1 MTWRPELVHG
11 EATARVGLDEDMLS
25 SFRPIVAGARRVGE
39 TTGVV
44 LPLPGDGASG
54 DPGDLPLELTRF
66 IGRRHELALA
76 RHALERARLVTLTGT
91 GGVGKTRLAFQLA
104 RDAARAFEEGIR
116 LVALAD
122 VQDPALLGHTVNAAV
137 GIRETSSRWQL
148 STLVDHLRDR
158 QMLLVFDNCEHLVDA
173 AATLVDALLRSCPRL
188 RIVAT
193 SRQALNIDGE
203 ASVSVPPLSV
213 PPLSAPHP
221 YGTPSRTAIAE
232 SEAVSMFVDRAL
244 TAVPGFE
251 LNTET
256 EPQVVELCQLLDGI
270 PLAIELAAVRLR
282 VLPLSELLARMGDR
296 YRLLTHGSRTAPA
309 RHQTLRASIDW
320 TFDLCSPEEQ
330 LLWSRLAVFT
340 GGFDLA
346 AAEAVTSGGAIE
358 RDAVLDLVSGL
369 VDKSILTRVAEARE
383 PRYQILETIRQYGA
397 ERLDEAESIELER
410 RHRQW
415 FVALASRADEDWS
428 GPRQAQWLERLRWE
442 HANLRTALN
451 SCLTNDAQS
460 GLRLVWSIENYWLA
474 RGFLA
479 EARQWL
485 DELGGVA
492 VEPTVDRGRG
502 LRLSAWL
509 AVLQGDQDV
518 VPALL
523 EQAEEIATHTGDG
536 VLAAFVAQTWGLS
549 ALFRGDLPFA
559 VERVEQ
565 AVATFAKLGHRN
577 GEIHSTFEVGL
588 ALSFSGETE
597 SAARWHRRCNDLTT
611 AMGES
616 WWRSF
621 SLWAYG
627 IDKLRQ
633 GDVAAALEL
642 ERESLVLK
650 RQLGDQ
656 LGIAVCLEAMSW
668 IAASDGDVDRAARLL
683 GAADALLRQVGM
695 PLEGIQRLWA
705 FHLQWEDTVRRRAS
719 ERGFRVAY
727 ASGAAMSAD
736 AAAAFALRETPESAP
751 DESDN
756 ELAAL
761 TKREREVGELVSR
774 GLTNREIAASLV
786 ISVRT
791 AEKHVD
797 RIMSKLGLAN
807 RTQIAAWVTSRGGD
821 KSS

>member
-11 EATARVGLDEDMLS
+11 EATARAERSEDVLS
-25 SFRPIVAGARRVGE
+25 SFRPIVAAQRGVEE

-44 LPLPGDGASG
+44 LPLPGEGVASG
-54 DPGDLPLELTRF
+54 DPGDLPVELTRF

-76 RHALERARLVTLTGT
+76 RLALERARLVTLTGT

-104 RDAARAFEEGIR
+104 RDVSRAFEEGVR
-116 LVALAD
+116 VVALAD

-148 STLVDHLRDR
+148 ETLVDHLRER

-173 AATLVDALLRSCPRL
+173 AATLADALLRSCPRL
-188 RIVAT
+188 RILAT

-203 ASVSVPPLSV
+203 SSVSVPPLST
-213 PPLSAPHP
+213 PDPI
-221 YGTPSRTAIAE
+221 GTPSRAAIAE
-232 SEAVSMFVDRAL
+232 SEAVSLFVDRAAAAL
-244 TAVPGFE
+244 PGFE
-251 LNTET
+251 LTAES
-256 EPQVVELCQLLDGI
+256 ESQVVELCRLLDGI

-282 VLPLSELLARMGDR
+282 VLPLTELLARMGDR

-340 GGFDLA
+340 GGFGLD
-346 AAEAVTSGGAIE
+346 AAEAVASGGAIE
-358 RDAVLDLVSGL
+358 REAVLDLVSGL
-369 VDKSILTRVAEARE
+369 VDKSILTRVHDARE
-383 PRYQILETIRQYGA
+383 PRYQMLETIRQYGA
-397 ERLDEAESIELER
+397 DRLDETESAELGR

-415 FVALASRADEDWS
+415 FVALAVRVDEDWS
-428 GPRQAQWLERLRWE
+428 GPRQAQWLERLRWD

-451 SCLTNDAQS
+451 SCLVYDAQS

-485 DELGGVA
+485 DELGA
-492 VEPTVDRGRG
+492 AALESTVDRGRA
-502 LRLSAWL
+502 LRFSAWL
-509 AVLQGDQDV
+509 AVLQGDQEV

-523 EQAEEIATHTGDG
+523 EQADEVATHTGDA
-536 VLAAFVAQTWGLS
+536 VLAAFVGQTRGLS

-559 VERVEQ
+559 VERVEE

-577 GEIHSTFEVGL
+577 GEIHSMFEVGL
-588 ALSFSGETE
+588 ALSFSGQTE
-597 SAARWHRRCNDLTT
+597 SAAVWHRRCNDITT

-627 IDKLRQ
+627 IDKWRQ
-633 GDVAAALEL
+633 GDTAAALEL
-642 ERESLVLK
+642 ERESLRLK

-656 LGIAVCLEAMSW
+656 LGIAVCLEGMSW
-668 IAASDGDVDRAARLL
+668 IAASEGDVDRAARLL

-705 FHLQWEDTVRRRAS
+705 FHQQWEDTVRRRAS
-719 ERGFRVAY
+719 ERSFRVAY
-727 ASGAAMSAD
+727 GAGAAMSAD
-736 AAAAFALRETPESAP
+736 AAVAFALREVPEP
-751 DESDN
+751 PLDQQDDH
-756 ELAAL
+756 LDPL
-761 TKREREVGELVSR
+761 TKREQEVGELVSR

-807 RTQIAAWVTSRGGD
+807 RTQIAAWVTGRGSGRG
-821 KSS
+821 

>member
-1 MTWRPELVHG
+1 MTWRPELVHN
-11 EATARVGLDEDMLS
+11 EATARVEPDEDELP
-25 SFRPIVAGARRVGE
+25 SFRPVIAAQRGVGDTTRVP
-39 TTGVV
+39 
-44 LPLPGDGASG
+44 LPLPGDGVATG
-54 DPGDLPLELTRF
+54 DPGDLPVELTRF

-104 RDAARAFEEGIR
+104 RDVSRAFEEGVR
-116 LVALAD
+116 VVALAD

-137 GIRETSSRWQL
+137 GIRETSARWQL
-148 STLVDHLRDR
+148 DTLVDHLRER
-158 QMLLVFDNCEHLVDA
+158 QLLLVFDNCEHLVDA
-173 AATLVDALLRSCPRL
+173 AATLADALLRSCPRL
-188 RIVAT
+188 RILAT

-203 ASVSVPPLSV
+203 SSVSVPPLST
-213 PPLSAPHP
+213 PDPS
-221 YGTPSRTAIAE
+221 GTLSRTAIAE
-232 SEAVSMFVDRAL
+232 SEAVSLFVDRAVAALPSFEL
-244 TAVPGFE
+244 TAE
-251 LNTET
+251 SES
-256 EPQVVELCQLLDGI
+256 QVVDLCRLLDGI

-340 GGFDLA
+340 GGFGLD
-346 AAEAVTSGGAIE
+346 AAEAAASGGAIE
-358 RDAVLDLVSGL
+358 REAVLDLVSGL
-369 VDKSILTRVAEARE
+369 VDKSILTRVHEARE
-383 PRYQILETIRQYGA
+383 PRFQMLETIRQYGSD
-397 ERLDEAESIELER
+397 RLDATESVELGR
-410 RHRQW
+410 RHREW
-415 FVALASRADEDWS
+415 FVALAVRADEDWS

-442 HANLRTALN
+442 HANLRTALH
-451 SCLTNDAQS
+451 SCLAHDAQS

-485 DELGGVA
+485 DELSA
-492 VEPTVDRGRG
+492 TALEPTVDRGRG

-509 AVLQGDQDV
+509 AVLQGDHAMV
-518 VPALL
+518 APLL
-523 EQAEEIATHTGDG
+523 EQADEIATHTGDA
-536 VLAAFVAQTWGLS
+536 VLAAFVGQTWGLS

-559 VERVEQ
+559 VERVEE
-565 AVATFAKLGHRN
+565 AVATFAELGHRN

-588 ALSFSGETE
+588 ALSFSGETK
-597 SAARWHRRCNDLTT
+597 SAAVWHRRCSDITT
-611 AMGES
+611 AIGES

-627 IDKLRQ
+627 IDKWRQ
-633 GDVAAALEL
+633 GDTAAALEL
-642 ERESLVLK
+642 ERESLRLK

-656 LGIAVCLEAMSW
+656 LGIAVCLEGMSW
-668 IAASDGDVDRAARLL
+668 IAASEGDVDRAARLL

-705 FHLQWEDTVRRRAS
+705 FHQQSEDAVRRRAT
-719 ERGFRVAY
+719 ERSFRVAY
-727 ASGAAMSAD
+727 GAGAAMSAD
-736 AAAAFALRETPESAP
+736 AAVAFALREVPESPP
-751 DESDN
+751 DQQGDQ
-756 ELAAL
+756 LDPL
-761 TKREREVGELVSR
+761 TRREQEVGELVSK

-807 RTQIAAWVTSRGGD
+807 RTQIAAWVTARGSGRT
-821 KSS
+821 